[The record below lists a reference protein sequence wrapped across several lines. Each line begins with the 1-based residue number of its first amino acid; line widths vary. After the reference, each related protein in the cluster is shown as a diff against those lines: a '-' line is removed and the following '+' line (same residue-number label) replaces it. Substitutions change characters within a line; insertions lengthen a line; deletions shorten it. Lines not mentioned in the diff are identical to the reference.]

1 MRHQLQRVD
10 LKQFLESEVP
20 LECLRSGLRAQVG
33 TALAE
38 GEELYALTRRVV
50 AELREL
56 GVLRPVGRLR
66 EGRQNVT
73 LYAVEGSPRAYDL
86 RPLMEAPSSAG
97 REPSPAPSGETH
109 ENPAGTPAAPPS
121 VEGGADAAEPS
132 VRALT
137 LAAIRG
143 TYQRDW
149 ISYGLDA
156 SLENLIRALR
166 NSLSD
171 PTLRLLLWGE
181 RLPRQLGQGRGWQL
195 ATRGDSLSLALER
208 AQAGALPAGGM
219 VAEGSRW
226 YPLWLDD
233 QLVGALGADP
243 KLDPEL
249 VEEAAGAVEDLIAAV
264 GRSQRRVFND
274 PLTGVHNR
282 GFFDRQFSVEMERS
296 RRSGQPLGLLFADLD
311 HFKGINDEYGHE
323 VGDMVLRSVASLLVA
338 QLRRID
344 YVFRYGG
351 EEFAI
356 LLPGT
361 DLDEAVRTAR
371 RLCSAV
377 QASELRLEGGANLH
391 VSLSIGVAVFPE
403 HAEDERVLMRRADLA
418 MYQAK
423 QEGRNCVRLWGSN
436 GP

>member
-10 LKQFLESEVP
+10 LKRFLESEVP
-20 LECLRSGLRAQVG
+20 LECLRSGLREQVES
-33 TALAE
+33 ALTE
-38 GEELYALTRRVV
+38 GGELYALTRRVV

-56 GVLRPVGRLR
+56 GLLRPVGRLR
-66 EGRQNVT
+66 EGRRNVT

-86 RPLMEAPSSAG
+86 RPLLTSAAQVDAEPVPDPS
-97 REPSPAPSGETH
+97 REPKPDPTEPPRAKRPLEGET
-109 ENPAGTPAAPPS
+109 PAL
-121 VEGGADAAEPS
+121 EPS
-132 VRALT
+132 VGAVT

-143 TYQRDW
+143 TFQRDW

-166 NSLSD
+166 NSLGD

-208 AQAGALPAGGM
+208 AQAGALPAGGI
-219 VAEGSRW
+219 VAQGSRW

-243 KLDPEL
+243 KLEPAL
-249 VEEAAGAVEDLIAAV
+249 VEQAAGAAGDLIAAV

-296 RRSGQPLGLLFADLD
+296 RRSGEPLGLLFADLD
-311 HFKGINDEYGHE
+311 LFKNINDEYGHE
-323 VGDMVLRSVASLLVA
+323 AGDMVLRNVASLLVA

-361 DLDEAVRTAR
+361 DLEESARTAR

-377 QASELRLEGGANLH
+377 EASELRLEGDVILH

-403 HAEDERVLMRRADLA
+403 HADDERVLMRRADLA

>member
-10 LKQFLESEVP
+10 LKRFLESEVP
-20 LECLRSGLRAQVG
+20 LECLRSGLRAQVER
-33 TALAE
+33 ALAE
-38 GEELYALTRRVV
+38 DTELYALTRRVV

-66 EGRQNVT
+66 EGRNNIP

-86 RPLMEAPSSAG
+86 RPLLGASSVSATEAAPANGASE
-97 REPSPAPSGETH
+97 EPHSSPAPQPPPEAET
-109 ENPAGTPAAPPS
+109 PS
-121 VEGGADAAEPS
+121 ADRALG
-132 VRALT
+132 ALT

-166 NSLSD
+166 SSLRD
-171 PTLRLLLWGE
+171 PSLRLLLWGE

-195 ATRGDSLSLALER
+195 ATRGDSLSLALDR
-208 AQAGALPAGGM
+208 AQSGALPAGGI
-219 VAEGSRW
+219 VAQGARW

-243 KLDPEL
+243 KLDPAL
-249 VEEAAGAVEDLIAAV
+249 VEEAAGAAEDLIAAV

-296 RRSGQPLGLLFADLD
+296 RRSGEPLSLLFADLD
-311 HFKGINDEYGHE
+311 RFKAINDEHGHE
-323 VGDMVLRSVASLLVA
+323 AGDMVLRNVASLLVA

-361 DLDEAVRTAR
+361 DLDEAARTAR
-371 RLCSAV
+371 RLCGAV
-377 QASELRLEGGANLH
+377 QASELKLEGDLSLH

-403 HAEDERVLMRRADLA
+403 HADDERVLMRRADLA

-423 QEGRNCVRLWGSN
+423 QEGRNCVRVWGSN